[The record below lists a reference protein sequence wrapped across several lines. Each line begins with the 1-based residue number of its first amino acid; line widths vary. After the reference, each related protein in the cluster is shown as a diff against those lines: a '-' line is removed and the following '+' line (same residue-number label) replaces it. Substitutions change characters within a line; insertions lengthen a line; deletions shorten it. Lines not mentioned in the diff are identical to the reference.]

1 MNTSKATKFV
11 AIAGLVSVALLG
23 GAYAVTLHDREQQT
37 ALTKQ
42 QAAELQK
49 LKEAEKEAA
58 ITAAL
63 ARHIE
68 ENPELMAEVETEAT
82 TVGRVDVNAVM
93 AEEADRLA
101 RMEERRKKIMA
112 ANEPGPIN
120 ADYCVMPSSAVVF
133 GRDEIACTLTSFQS
147 VEEVYLAR
155 WKVAHVVTIPAGSY
169 VFIERAVPP
178 KG

>member
-1 MNTSKATKFV
+1 MENKTLKIV
-11 AIAGLVSVALLG
+11 AAAGLISTAFLGTALAL
-23 GAYAVTLHDREQQT
+23 TLHDQRQQT
-37 ALTKQ
+37 AALSQKSAKPQ
-42 QAAELQK
+42 QMK
-49 LKEAEKEAA
+49 DAEKEAE
-58 ITAAL
+58 ITAAI

-68 ENPELMAEVETEAT
+68 ENPDAVAQVEA
-82 TVGRVDVNAVM
+82 A
-93 AEEADRLA
+93 ADGAA
-101 RMEERRKKIMA
+101 RKEERRQKIMA

-133 GRDEIACTLTSFQS
+133 GRDEITCTLTSFQS

>member
-1 MNTSKATKFV
+1 MKETVKWV

-23 GAYAVTLHDREQQT
+23 GAFAVTLHDREQQT
-37 ALTKQ
+37 PLTKQ
-42 QAAELQK
+42 QAAEQ
-49 LKEAEKEAA
+49 EAA